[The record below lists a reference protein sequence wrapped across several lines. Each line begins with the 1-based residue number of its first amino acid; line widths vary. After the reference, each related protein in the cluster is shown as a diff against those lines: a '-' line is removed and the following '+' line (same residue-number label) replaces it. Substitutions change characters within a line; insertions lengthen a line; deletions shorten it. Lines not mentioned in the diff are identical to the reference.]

1 MAIKEN
7 TMITDWLD
15 EHGDPEVEA
24 FIEKNLAITERVKD
38 ELEKRGWTQA
48 AFAERMGKRPS
59 EVSKWLSGM
68 HNLTLKSLIK
78 MGRTLEIDLLNPE
91 PANTYHYVHLGAV
104 RGEHDYS
111 DKVAEYSQAAET
123 ETELETA
130 V

>member
-1 MAIKEN
+1 MALKEN

-15 EHGDPEVEA
+15 EYGDPEVEA

-38 ELEKRGWTQA
+38 ELEKRGWTQLE
-48 AFAERMGKRPS
+48 FAERMDKRPS
-59 EVSKWLSGM
+59 EVSRWLSGM
-68 HNLTLKSLIK
+68 HNLTLKSLVK

-91 PANTYHYVHLGAV
+91 PVNRYHYVHLGV
-104 RGEHDYS
+104 ILGEHDYY
-111 DKVAEYSQAAET
+111 DKAAEYAQAAET